1 MPGPLLESERPQV
14 AAGPLAPPAI
24 ELRGIDVRYRTVRA
38 LSGVSLEIRKGE
50 FFSLLGP
57 SGCGKSTLLA
67 AIGGFI
73 PPSDGDVLI
82 EGRSVLRLAPYQRP
96 VNTVFQSY
104 ALFPHMTVAENV
116 GFGPRMAGSPRAET
130 GRRVRDALELVALDG
145 YQQRR
150 PSELSGGQQQRVA
163 LARAL
168 VNRPRVLLLD
178 EPLGALDLKMRKQ
191 MQLELIRIHREIGI
205 TFVYVT
211 HDQEE
216 AMTMSD
222 RIAVM
227 DRGAVIQ
234 LGTPRVI
241 YDNPE
246 TLFVADFIGSSN
258 IFPGEI
264 VERRGSAVTVRLL
277 QGPIVSASAHHLP
290 TSVEKVSVMVRP
302 DRIMLTRETGDP
314 AEVNAIPGVVVNLA
328 YLGTHTQLSVR
339 TGSGREFLATQPAG
353 GFGSTPEAGAHV
365 VARWDLAAAH
375 CYAAPHPSH
384 ATRRLE

>member
-1 MPGPLLESERPQV
+1 MITGPVLEGERREAM
-14 AAGPLAPPAI
+14 AAGLEPATVI
-24 ELRGIDVRYRTVRA
+24 ELRDVSVQYRTVHA
-38 LSGVSLEIRKGE
+38 LSGVSLAIGKGE

-57 SGCGKSTLLA
+57 SGCGKSTLLGVV
-67 AIGGFI
+67 GGFLQ
-73 PPSDGDVLI
+73 PSAGDVLI
-82 EGRSVLRLAPYQRP
+82 EGRSVLRLPPYRRP

-116 GFGPRMAGSPRAET
+116 GFGPRMAGQRRDDV
-130 GRRVRDALELVALDG
+130 GRRVQEALQLVALGG
-145 YQQRR
+145 YGKRR

-168 VNRPRVLLLD
+168 VNHPRVLLLD

-227 DRGAVIQ
+227 DGGSIVQ
-234 LGTPRVI
+234 LGTPRAI

-246 TLFVADFIGSSN
+246 SLFVADFIGASN
-258 IFPGEI
+258 VFAGELL
-264 VERRGSAVTVRLL
+264 ERRGSTAIVRLED
-277 QGPIVSASAHHLP
+277 GPVVTASAHRLP
-290 TSVEKVSVMVRP
+290 ADARSVRVMVRP
-302 DRIMLTRETGDP
+302 DQMGLTQGAKSP
-314 AEVNAIPGVVVNLA
+314 AEANTISGTVINLA

-339 TGSGREFLATQPAG
+339 TGRGRELLVTSAAATPV
-353 GFGSTPEAGAHV
+353 PEPGAHV
-365 VARWDLAAAH
+365 VVRWAADAAH
-375 CYAAPHPSH
+375 CYDFSTPSK
-384 ATRRLE
+384 RRLE